1 MFCKNC
7 GKENDSNAKFCAFC
21 GCNLGE
27 EVKEEATIEEETKEN
42 TETNVTQ
49 ETEKTVSE
57 SNNELDKVKE
67 EATNAEEQ
75 KEDTENLVVEEIEK
89 TASESNSELDKVKEK
104 ASEIGNEIK
113 EKISSV
119 DVDELKEKASEIGSE
134 LKEKVSNIDVD
145 EVKDQAKNF
154 AENEVKNYKNFKNLS
169 LKQKLIRIA
178 IPVIV
183 LIIIISILIPNGPSD
198 EDYIADAKTAVSK
211 MLKSPATA
219 MYSNEKIVEKDDYGR
234 VLVTLTVDA
243 QNSFGAYVRENYAV
257 VIESHDTSTD
267 KFVYYPNGI
276 EHWREDYLEE
286 VCIEGAKMAANWN
299 EPLEDD

>member
-1 MFCKNC
+1 MFCKKC
-7 GKENDSNAKFCAFC
+7 GKENDADAKFCTSC
-21 GCNLGE
+21 GYNLGE
-27 EVKEEATIEEETKEN
+27 EVTSAEEAKEN

-57 SNNELDKVKE
+57 NNIDLDK
-67 EATNAEEQ
+67 
-75 KEDTENLVVEEIEK
+75 I
-89 TASESNSELDKVKEK
+89 KEK
-104 ASEIGNEIK
+104 ATEIGGEI
-113 EKISSV
+113 
-119 DVDELKEKASEIGSE
+119 
-134 LKEKVSNIDVD
+134 KEKVSNIDVD

-169 LKQKLIRIA
+169 LKQKLVRIA

-198 EDYIADAKTAVSK
+198 EDYIADAKTAVSEK
-211 MLKSPATA
+211 LKSPATA
-219 MYSNEKIVEKDDYGR
+219 MYSNEKIVDEDDYGR

-276 EHWREDYLEE
+276 EHWTEDYLEE